1 MCLKC
6 GMKSASVKAKLFCE
20 LYISPPQK
28 RSLKVVEIRKR
39 FYLMIDRIISL
50 FVCIFVRYF

>member
-6 GMKSASVKAKLFCE
+6 GKKSASVKAKLFCG
-20 LYISPPQK
+20 LYISPSQK
-28 RSLKVVEIRKR
+28 RSFKVVEIRKR

-50 FVCIFVRYF
+50 FALL